1 MSEARNVF
9 TEVCVSCVLIGIGI
23 VSVVSLAILIWT
35 QVL

>member
-9 TEVCVSCVLIGIGI
+9 TEVCVSCVLIGVGI
-23 VSVVSLAILIWT
+23 ISVISLAILIWT

>member
-23 VSVVSLAILIWT
+23 ISVISLAILIWT

>member
-23 VSVVSLAILIWT
+23 LSVISLAILIWT